1 MKLRITTDREMDNV
15 IITDHRS
22 ALLEPMGMSDFGWE
36 NGALYYREIRNA
48 DQILYVEHLQR
59 GTTVL
64 TYDCYV
70 TASGTTLAGLAT
82 ATSEL
87 APEFTTHTGSTLL
100 TGPGQ

>member
-1 MKLRITTDREMDNV
+1 MDNV

-22 ALLEPMGMSDFGWE
+22 ALLEPMGTSDFGWE

-48 DQILYVEHLQR
+48 DQIFYVEHLQR

-64 TYDCYV
+64 TYDYYV

-82 ATSEL
+82 ATNEL
-87 APEFTTHTGSTLL
+87 APEFTTHTGATLL
-100 TGPGQ
+100 KAQ